1 MTDKTRSV
9 LAIFVITTVSMLIF
23 SVLIPGLAAQPG
35 PILSAIFLGAG
46 LVLSAILAVAVSSLS
61 KGQREEGGAVR
72 EGIRPGAAP
81 PAETAPFD
89 KSVVDILTLLQKKGR
104 LIDFLQEDLSGYDD
118 RQVGA
123 AVRNIHKGCGEAIA
137 EHVRIAP
144 VMWET
149 EGHDVIVSEGFDP
162 SAIRLTGNVVGSPP
176 FKGVVRHAGWRVVST
191 RIPPRPLHHDT
202 SIIEPAE
209 VEIL

>member
-1 MTDKTRSV
+1 MTDKKRSIV
-9 LAIFVITTVSMLIF
+9 AIFAITTVSMLIF
-23 SVLIPGLAAQPG
+23 SALVPGLASQSG
-35 PILSAIFLGAG
+35 IVLSAFFLVAG
-46 LVLSAILAVAVSSLS
+46 LVISAILALTLSSVA
-61 KGQREEGGAVR
+61 KGERDKTGAVR
-72 EGIRPGAAP
+72 EESKPGPAP
-81 PAETAPFD
+81 PAETAAFD
-89 KSVVDILTLLQKKGR
+89 DRVVDILTLLQKKGR
-104 LIDFLQEDLSGYDD
+104 LIDFLQEDLGGYDD

-123 AVRNIHKGCGEAIA
+123 AVRNIHKGCREALA
-137 EHVRIAP
+137 EYVRISP

-149 EGHDVIVSEGFDP
+149 EGHEVIVSEGFDP

-191 RIPPRPLHHDT
+191 KIPPRPRHHDT